1 MQDTVCIVLADE
13 NLDDS
18 KIRMNKAG
26 LRAGQRVDGAMP
38 MAVMTAISATR
49 CNRVKLRMQTC
60 NK

>member
-38 MAVMTAISATR
+38 MAVMTAISAR